1 MNLTE
6 AVKAAGVVGAGG
18 AGFPTHVK
26 LSAKAE
32 CFLVNAAECEPLIET
47 DKYLCRTFP
56 DRVVA
61 AAVAVAGHLGAKRTV
76 IALKGKYHA
85 EITAL
90 EGAIS
95 RSGAQVEL
103 FRMKTFYPAGDEQ
116 TMVQQVTGRSV
127 PERGLPLDVGCV
139 VDNVGTLLNI
149 QDALEGTPVTE
160 KYLSVVGEVKEPIL
174 LKVPVGTAL
183 TACVA
188 EARPNLADYA
198 LIVGGPMMGKPLTD
212 RAAIEAAVVTK
223 TTGNLIVLPKEH
235 YLFRRAQLPMETI
248 RHQTKSACIQC
259 RMCTDLCP
267 RYLIGHQIRPN
278 LVMRNLWREGSI
290 EDNEEYLRSFGDAA
304 NCCDCGVCEM
314 FACPMGLSPRKVN
327 GYIKGELRKRGIQV
341 PRNMEP
347 HAREFVDERKT
358 PTDRLVARPARP
370 HLHPPGAGD
379 GMHPVP
385 AANRQARRACQGRGR
400 PGGKGRASGSGR
412 PGRPER
418 QHPRQHRRR
427 GDRNHSGGRQALP
440 EGGMNGMANAIGMV
454 ELTSIARGIETSDFM
469 VKAAQVELIRSS
481 TVCPGKYIIIIAGD
495 TGDVKASMA
504 EGIRQ
509 GGESVVNTLL
519 LPNAHPQLIPAI
531 SMTTQPPAGGA
542 VGVLEFYSIASAIT
556 AADVAAKAANV
567 TLIEVRIGY
576 AIGGKGFVTLT
587 GDVGAVREAVAAA
600 SRDAE
605 LLVGTSVIPRPAQQV
620 FQSLL

>member
-61 AAVAVAGHLGAKRTV
+61 AAVAVAEHLGAKRTV

-85 EITAL
+85 EIAAL
-90 EGAIS
+90 EGAIR

-304 NCCDCGVCEM
+304 NCCDCGVCEHV
-314 FACPMGLSPRKVN
+314 ACPMGLSPRRIN
-327 GYIKGELRKRGIQV
+327 QAIKNELRAAGMKYEGSRDVNEAYTQWREFRRVPV
-341 PRNMEP
+341 PRLVNKIGISRYMEL
-347 HAREFVDERKT
+347 
-358 PTDRLVARPARP
+358 PTNDLGALSPA
-370 HLHPPGAGD
+370 
-379 GMHPVP
+379 
-385 AANRQARRACQGRGR
+385 
-400 PGGKGRASGSGR
+400 
-412 PGRPER
+412 
-418 QHPRQHRRR
+418 
-427 GDRNHSGGRQALP
+427 
-440 EGGMNGMANAIGMV
+440 
-454 ELTSIARGIETSDFM
+454 
-469 VKAAQVELIRSS
+469 
-481 TVCPGKYIIIIAGD
+481 
-495 TGDVKASMA
+495 
-504 EGIRQ
+504 
-509 GGESVVNTLL
+509 
-519 LPNAHPQLIPAI
+519 
-531 SMTTQPPAGGA
+531 
-542 VGVLEFYSIASAIT
+542 
-556 AADVAAKAANV
+556 
-567 TLIEVRIGY
+567 EVRIPLRQH
-576 AIGGKGFVTLT
+576 IGAPAQAVVKAGDRVKC
-587 GDVGAVREAVAAA
+587 GDVIGEIPEQGLGARIHASMDGVVKSVDGAV
-600 SRDAE
+600 
-605 LLVGTSVIPRPAQQV
+605 VIGK
-620 FQSLL
+620 